1 MNVRMKV
8 NRKWSDEELV
18 QMILKKQ
25 DQNLAISQLYEQHY
39 GMLENLIIQ
48 NSGSA
53 DDAADIIQETMLVF
67 VQMIV
72 SQKFRGESSIKS
84 ILYSIAKN
92 QWISEIRKRKSTQ
105 KRNEHFHTQGQ
116 ENSAIITEAISRQ
129 EDYNFIMRLFEQL
142 GERCRRILQLFYY
155 EELPMKE
162 ICEQMEFS
170 SEQVLRNKKYKC
182 LKALHESVLANPS
195 IKTNLQKILRNEY

>member
-1 MNVRMKV
+1 MKV
-8 NRKWSDEELV
+8 NRKWRDDELV
-18 QMILKKQ
+18 QMILQKK

-39 GMLENLIIQ
+39 GLLENLIIQ

-67 VQMIV
+67 VQMVI
-72 SQKFRGESSIKS
+72 SGKFRGESAIKS

-92 QWISEIRKRKSTQ
+92 QWISELRKRKSSQ
-105 KRNEHFHTQGQ
+105 KRNEYFHTQDD
-116 ENSAIITEAISRQ
+116 NDSVAVVEAISQQ
-129 EDYNFIMRLFEQL
+129 EDYNFIMSLFERL
-142 GERCRRILQLFYY
+142 GEKCRKILQLFYY

-182 LKALHESVLANPS
+182 LKALNESVLANPS
-195 IKTNLQKILRNEY
+195 IKSNFQKALRNED